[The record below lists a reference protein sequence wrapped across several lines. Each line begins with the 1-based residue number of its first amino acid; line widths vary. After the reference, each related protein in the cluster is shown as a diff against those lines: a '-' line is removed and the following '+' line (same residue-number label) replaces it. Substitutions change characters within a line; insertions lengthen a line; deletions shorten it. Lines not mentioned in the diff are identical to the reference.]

1 MDDDVREVNDDRSK
15 GLFLKNIRSGRL
27 RAFAFRPRLESF
39 CCIFPS
45 LDVCC
50 FLCNLNQISQFLG
63 LFVSPFSELWSA
75 LGGGR
80 VPDI

>member
-45 LDVCC
+45 LDSLIQFCDY
-50 FLCNLNQISQFLG
+50 FANLHND
-63 LFVSPFSELWSA
+63 PA
-75 LGGGR
+75 A
-80 VPDI
+80 

>member
-45 LDVCC
+45 LDSLIQFCDY
-50 FLCNLNQISQFLG
+50 FANLQLLSLQLE
-63 LFVSPFSELWSA
+63 SDFSVFGTFRQPL
-75 LGGGR
+75 
-80 VPDI
+80 